1 MTRIT
6 TRPPHSFLATSVLFI
21 GAVILSLAISEL
33 VLRLI
38 PKNPPVYYRKVSGDE
53 PYLPDPYLGW
63 RLAPNSRMRIYSPE
77 YDIRVAINSRGIRG
91 PEIPAAMPDKCRIL
105 IIGDSFAA
113 GFTVDYKAT
122 FGQVAQ
128 RLLARSGDH
137 DCAVLSAGVDGYS
150 TDQELLLLQE
160 IAPGLSP
167 TLTILFFFFN
177 DIYCNISTSCFGYNK
192 PVFRMTDGDQLTLT
206 NVPVPE
212 KEDERKPLQT
222 VTTPEPETANRTLRQ
237 WLQSQSHLYRLLR
250 RELKI
255 ALGRQERIPLRSSM
269 FIKPLPD
276 YYQVFRQPYDATTAE
291 AWRITEKLIMK
302 VSQAAKDNGSE
313 FILFHVPLRE
323 SIHPQEWQMGL
334 QAHRLDGKHWNS
346 GQVEAELRKIC
357 RENSIRCILPAER
370 FRLQTEIDGRRHYL
384 TNDPH
389 WNEAGHGLAGRIL
402 AEAITGTR
410 EQVPGDQTVPQKGKI
425 PLVDR

>member
-1 MTRIT
+1 MTRKT

-21 GAVILSLAISEL
+21 GAVILSLVISEL

-38 PKNPPVYYRKVSGDE
+38 PNNPPVYYRKVSGDE
-53 PYLPDPYLGW
+53 PYQSDAYLGW

-91 PEIPAAMPDKCRIL
+91 PEIPAAIPEKCRIL

-113 GFTVDYKAT
+113 GFTVDFNAT

-128 RLLARSGDH
+128 RLLAQSGEQ
-137 DCAVLSAGVDGYS
+137 DCTVLSAGVDGYS

-160 IAPGLSP
+160 IAPELSP

-192 PVFRMTDGDQLTLT
+192 PVFQTTAGDQLTLT

-212 KEDERKPLQT
+212 KEDDRTPPKT
-222 VTTPEPETANRTLRQ
+222 VTTPEPETANRTPRQ
-237 WLQSQSHLYRLLR
+237 WLQSHSHLYRLLR
-250 RELKI
+250 REIKI
-255 ALGRQERIPLRSSM
+255 ALGRQARIPLRSSM

-276 YYQVFRQPYDATTAE
+276 YYQVFRQPYDASTAE
-291 AWRITEKLIMK
+291 AWRITEKLILK
-302 VSQAAKDNGSE
+302 VSQTAQDNGSE
-313 FILFHVPLRE
+313 FMLFHVPLRE
-323 SIHPQEWQMGL
+323 SIHPQEWQVGL

-357 RENSIRCILPAER
+357 RRNSIRCILPAER
-370 FRLQTEIDGRRHYL
+370 FRQETRIGGRRHYL

-402 AEAITGTR
+402 AESIIDIK
-410 EQVPGDQTVPQKGKI
+410 EQASGDLTVNQKGKI
-425 PLVDR
+425 PLDDR

>member
-1 MTRIT
+1 M
-6 TRPPHSFLATSVLFI
+6 ATSVLFI

-38 PKNPPVYYRKVSGDE
+38 PMNPPVYYRKVSGDA

-63 RLAPNSRMRIYSPE
+63 RLAPNTRMRISSPE

-91 PEIPAAMPDKCRIL
+91 PEIPASTPDECRIL
-105 IIGDSFAA
+105 IVGDSFAA

-122 FGQVAQ
+122 FGQVLQ
-128 RLLARSGDH
+128 RLLAQSGDR
-137 DCAVLSAGVDGYS
+137 DCTVLSAGVDGYS
-150 TDQELLLLQE
+150 TDQELLLFQE
-160 IAPGLSP
+160 MAPELSP

-177 DIYCNISTSCFGYNK
+177 DIYCNISTTCFGYNK
-192 PVFRMTDGDQLTLT
+192 PVFKITDGGQLTLT

-212 KEDERKPLQT
+212 KGGERTPPKT
-222 VTTPEPETANRTLRQ
+222 VTTREPATANHTPRQ
-237 WLQSQSHLYRLLR
+237 WLQSHSHLYRLLR
-250 RELKI
+250 REVKI

-276 YYQVFRQPYDATTAE
+276 YYHVFRRPYDETTGE
-291 AWRITEKLIMK
+291 AWRITEKLIMQI
-302 VSQAAKDNGSE
+302 SQTAQNNGSE

-323 SIHPQEWQMGL
+323 SIHQQEWQTGL
-334 QAHRLDGKHWNS
+334 QAHKLNGKLWDS

-357 RENSIRCILPAER
+357 EQNSIRCILPAER
-370 FRLQTEIDGRRHYL
+370 FRLQTKRDGRRHYL

-389 WNEAGHGLAGRIL
+389 WNEAGHELTGRIL
-402 AEAITGTR
+402 AEAIAVIR
-410 EQVPGDQTVPQKGKI
+410 EQAPNNRTVPQKGKI